1 MPTVE
6 EVLRQSGFTDQQI
19 SEMDARAITAFTG
32 VLSAAEAERQRA
44 EQERQANVQFYDNQ
58 IVPSLTGWD
67 EEKTRL
73 ENERARTNAE
83 VAFYKAQNESARASG
98 FIASDAPGYQPSRD
112 SQGRYVSGVPGST
125 PGSPTFNVN
134 EFAAKAGDAMGL
146 IADIQWEHQHLFG
159 KPLPISP
166 TQLIAQADA
175 VKLDPKTFASRTFNF
190 DARRQ
195 ELQKQEQEAHDN
207 KIRADAVADNDRK
220 WAEKIGS
227 NPDIRRPMENAR
239 MTEVARAARTNPN
252 LDPLNMN
259 DAQRRAQTAQMIRAE
274 IAERT

>member
-73 ENERARTNAE
+73 ENERAQAAAQ
-83 VAFYKAQNESARASG
+83 VAFYKTQNEQARVAG
-98 FIASDAPGYQPSRD
+98 FIPQDAPGYQPSRD
-112 SQGRYVSGVPGST
+112 QQGRYVAGT
-125 PGSPTFNVN
+125 TGSPTFQPEEVI
-134 EFAAKAGDAMGL
+134 KRAGDGLAM
-146 IADIQWEHQHLFG
+146 IADVDWKHRQLFDG

-166 TQLIAQADA
+166 SELIRQADA
-175 VKLDPKTFASRTFNF
+175 RRMDPMQYANQTFSFAQRE
-190 DARRQ
+190 Q
-195 ELQKQEQEAHDN
+195 ELQKQQAEAHDN

>member
-1 MPTVE
+1 
-6 EVLRQSGFTDQQI
+6 
-19 SEMDARAITAFTG
+19 
-32 VLSAAEAERQRA
+32 
-44 EQERQANVQFYDNQ
+44 
-58 IVPSLTGWD
+58 
-67 EEKTRL
+67 
-73 ENERARTNAE
+73 
-83 VAFYKAQNESARASG
+83 
-98 FIASDAPGYQPSRD
+98 
-112 SQGRYVSGVPGST
+112 
-125 PGSPTFNVN
+125 
-134 EFAAKAGDAMGL
+134 MGL